1 MQTTLSLSPLTEE
14 LLGEGI
20 AYLSQVDPDLALLA
34 QHLGPPPL
42 WAREPGFPTLLH
54 IILEQQ
60 VSLASAKATYD
71 RLRATLSPLTPSQ
84 FLTLDEVTL
93 KQIGFSRQKTRYSRL
108 LAQALVAG
116 ELDLELLAGLADEQ
130 VRAELT
136 NIKGIGSWTAN
147 IYLLLV
153 LRRPDIWPSRDLA
166 LAVAVQKVKKLPTRP
181 TPTELEEIAQPW
193 RPWRAV
199 AARLLW
205 HDYLSRKRG

>member
-20 AYLSQVDPDLALLA
+20 AYLSQVDPDLALVA

-42 WAREPGFPTLLH
+42 WSREPGFPTLLH

-84 FLTLDEVTL
+84 FLTLDETTL
-93 KQIGFSRQKTRYSRL
+93 KQVGFSRQKTRYSRL

-166 LAVAVQKVKKLPTRP
+166 LAVAVQKVKKLPGRP
-181 TPTELEEIAQPW
+181 TPLELEEIAQPW

-205 HDYLSRKRG
+205 HDYLSRRRG

>member
-1 MQTTLSLSPLTEE
+1 
-14 LLGEGI
+14 
-20 AYLSQVDPDLALLA
+20 
-34 QHLGPPPL
+34 
-42 WAREPGFPTLLH
+42 
-54 IILEQQ
+54 LEQQ

-116 ELDLELLAGLADEQ
+116 ELDLELLADLADEQ

-136 NIKGIGSWTAN
+136 NIKGIGPWTAN